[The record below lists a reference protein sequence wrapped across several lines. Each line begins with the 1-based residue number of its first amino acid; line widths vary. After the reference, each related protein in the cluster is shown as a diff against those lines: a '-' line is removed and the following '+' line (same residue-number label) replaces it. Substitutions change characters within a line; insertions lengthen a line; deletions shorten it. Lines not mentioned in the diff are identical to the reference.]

1 MIKKDTIDRI
11 FDAVRI
17 EEVVGDFVSLKKR
30 GANLLGVCPFH
41 NEKTPSFTVTPVK
54 GIYKCFGCGK
64 GGDSVKF
71 VMEHEKFSY
80 PEALRY
86 LAKKYNI
93 EIEESQDFVPNTAE
107 SEFKESLFIV
117 SAFAQQHFTHNLW
130 ETDPGK
136 QIGLSYFRERGFR
149 EEIIHKFQLGYSID
163 EWSNLT
169 DAANQQGYK
178 TEFLEATGLS
188 IKNDQGRIY
197 DRFRGRV
204 MFPIHSLS
212 GRVIAFGGRVL
223 KTDPK
228 SPKYVNSPET
238 EIYHKSNVLYG
249 LYFAKKAIR
258 EFDTC
263 YLVEGYTD
271 VISLH
276 QAGIENVV
284 ASSGTSL
291 TVEQIRLIAR
301 FTQNVTILYDGD
313 AAGIKASL
321 RGIDMILEEGL
332 NVKIVLFPEGNDP
345 DSYVREVGAS
355 AFKEYI
361 LQTQKDFILFK
372 STLLLAEVANDPIKK
387 AGLIR
392 DIVETIAKIPDSI
405 KASVFVKECSNL
417 LEIEERVLL
426 AELNKLRLA
435 KSKKG
440 AQQAEAIEEA
450 MPELPPEPSIPV
462 ERNDA
467 AQEQELIRLL
477 FNYGSKMIPG
487 DEEGTEHS
495 FAAFIIH
502 ELEEVSFDQAIYAKV
517 IKIYESQLAIG
528 ALPDESFFIHHEDQ
542 EISLL
547 AVSLLTSNYQLSEN
561 WKNTHG
567 ILVKQEEEILKE
579 AGVNAINHLKVRKL
593 NKMIRENQEKMSK
606 VSDPQELEQLQR
618 IHMSLSEVKKE
629 LSKAL
634 GAVILR

>member
-1 MIKKDTIDRI
+1 MIKKETIDRI
-11 FDAVRI
+11 FDTARI

-64 GGDSVKF
+64 GGDAVKF
-71 VMEHEKFSY
+71 IMEHEKYSY

-93 EIEESQDFVPNTAE
+93 EIEETAE
-107 SEFKESLFIV
+107 KTANSAEDDYKESLFIV
-117 SAFAQQHFTHNLW
+117 SQFAQQHFSTTLL
-130 ETDPGK
+130 ETEIG
-136 QIGLSYFRERGFR
+136 QSIGLSYFKERGFR
-149 EEIIHKFQLGYSID
+149 EDIIRKFQLGYSTD

-169 DAANQQGYK
+169 DAATKQGYK
-178 TEFLEATGLS
+178 TAFLEATGLA
-188 IKNDQGRIY
+188 IKNEQGRIY

-212 GRVIAFGGRVL
+212 GRVIAFGGRIL

-249 LYFAKKAIR
+249 LFFAKKAIR
-258 EFDTC
+258 EHDTC

-271 VISLH
+271 VVSLH

-345 DSYVREVGAS
+345 DSYVKEVGAA

-361 LQTQKDFILFK
+361 EKTQKDFILFK
-372 STLLLAEVANDPIKK
+372 SNLLLAEVANDPIKK

-405 KASVFVKECSNL
+405 KASVFVKECSVL

-426 AELNKLRLA
+426 AEFNKLKLA
-435 KSKKG
+435 QAKKG
-440 AQQAEAIEEA
+440 SQQAKVQDF
-450 MPELPPEPSIPV
+450 ELPPEPV
-462 ERNDA
+462 EITPIALRTDDY
-467 AQEQELIRLL
+467 QEQEIIRLL
-477 FNYGSKMIPG
+477 FNYGSKIIST
-487 DEEGTEHS
+487 EEGLEQS
-495 FAAFIIH
+495 FAAFLLH
-502 ELEEVSFDQAIYAKV
+502 ELEDTAFENKLFAKIIQV
-517 IKIYESQLAIG
+517 YQSQLALG
-528 ALPDESFFIHHEDQ
+528 NTPTDNFFIQHAEQDLSHIA
-542 EISLL
+542 ISLL
-547 AVSLLTSNYQLSEN
+547 SHTYQLSEN

-567 ILVKQEEEILKE
+567 IHVKQEEEILKE

-593 NKMIRENQEKMSK
+593 NGMIRQNQDKLQVAKTPE
-606 VSDPQELEQLQR
+606 DIERLQR
-618 IHMSLSEVKKE
+618 IQLSLTAIKKE